1 MYIMLDPELLLT
13 EENLSKEEVTTESY
27 MWIIIVTSTFRN
39 PVCINF
45 ISKLFQSELA

>member
-13 EENLSKEEVTTESY
+13 EENLSKEEMATESY

-39 PVCINF
+39 TCMH
-45 ISKLFQSELA
+45 